1 VPLELSVAGPG
12 FDASCTLEPGE
23 PALVLGRDA
32 DCPICLPDPH
42 KSISRRHLAVW
53 NEFDLLQFEV
63 LSIVS
68 GVEVDGTEFP
78 PGARGSLAPG
88 QAMLLAGYR
97 ISVAE
102 PAASGNAPDPWA
114 EFEKE
119 AAQLVAT
126 VSATQ
131 PVEEDPF
138 GEWGFQST
146 FAPGLS
152 TADLQPTA
160 PGQGSAM
167 AAFFRGLGLAGSQAD
182 DLTQAELEA
191 MGRLTR
197 LALQGMLQAV
207 QSAGVARQPS
217 GADDRTRLD
226 APAVNPLRMDTPLES
241 KLWYLFGGEAAAAGC
256 IPADR
261 AVGELVD
268 ELMAHERAMGEAV
281 RQAVEGVLED
291 FAPEVLKARLLAGGP
306 KLFESA
312 RAWDAFA
319 KEYAQRAGDRP
330 GWARELL
337 DRHFAEAYA
346 QALLRVKRHKNT
358 PPRG

>member
-1 VPLELSVAGPG
+1 
-12 FDASCTLEPGE
+12 
-23 PALVLGRDA
+23 
-32 DCPICLPDPH
+32 
-42 KSISRRHLAVW
+42 
-53 NEFDLLQFEV
+53 
-63 LSIVS
+63 
-68 GVEVDGTEFP
+68 
-78 PGARGSLAPG
+78 
-88 QAMLLAGYR
+88 MLLAGYR
-97 ISVAE
+97 ISIAAAAA
-102 PAASGNAPDPWA
+102 PASAPDPWA

-146 FAPGLS
+146 FAPGTL
-152 TADLQPTA
+152 TGFGA
-160 PGQGSAM
+160 PGTGSGSGL
-167 AAFFRGLGLAGSQAD
+167 AAFFTGLGLAGTKAD
-182 DLTQAELEA
+182 DLTQDELEA

-197 LALQGMLQAV
+197 VALQGMLQAV
-207 QSAGVARQPS
+207 QAAGISRQPA
-217 GADDRTRLD
+217 GPDDRTRLD

-241 KLWYLFGGEAAAAGC
+241 KLWYLFGGQAAAAGC

-281 RQAVEGVLED
+281 RHAVEGVLED
-291 FAPEVLKARLLAGGP
+291 FAPEALKARLLPGGP
-306 KLFESA
+306 KLFESG

-319 KEYAQRAGDRP
+319 REYAQRSGDRVA
-330 GWARELL
+330 WARELL